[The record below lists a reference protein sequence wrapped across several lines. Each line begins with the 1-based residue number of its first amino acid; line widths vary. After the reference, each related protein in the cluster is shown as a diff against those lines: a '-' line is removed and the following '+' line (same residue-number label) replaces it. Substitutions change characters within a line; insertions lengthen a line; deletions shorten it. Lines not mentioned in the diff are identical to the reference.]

1 MQKELGY
8 NLASGMLL
16 AEFPRSNTVGVLC
29 MTEDVPFD
37 AGRISPEDP
46 FLFFFL
52 NVLTALMVLP

>member
-37 AGRISPEDP
+37 AGRISPEHP
-46 FLFFFL
+46 FLFFFSMCSL
-52 NVLTALMVLP
+52 H